1 MAELSNVIDS
11 FSLKDELNPKIWE
24 NPASPKEAK
33 LKPKVEEALM
43 KIAEDFIDNL
53 GDDVFVDDIRLTGSL
68 SNYNWSN
75 YSDFDLHIIIDFQ
88 QYESKA
94 DLYKELYRLKAEL
107 YNQKNDFKIYGYD
120 VELYAQSVEESHFAT
135 GVYSLMNNE
144 WVVEPEKSK
153 KSIDKNLLKNKL
165 ESWVKKIDSAIEKS
179 EKEND
184 ETTLKKIK
192 DKIKEYRQCGLEKD
206 GELSYEN
213 LVFKGLRRLG
223 SIGKILDTKKKI
235 TDKKLSVEK
244 KLEESIKKIFL
255 EYNYLEGEY
264 NPEATESES
273 VFIRDLD
280 ELKDN
285 GVKLEFTPG
294 QKIPYDKNVEKIQTG
309 LQFLGFSLPE
319 WGVDGK
325 FGPETQEATKA
336 FQESKGINSDGIFGP
351 LEMKV
356 MIDNLIQK
364 DFKDSNLATIQSERK
379 IPYDIFTYLDLNDSK
394 QFEIYKNICQKFIEH
409 RNPQAHVSGEMMA
422 NCAKEYFSQGYVP
435 PELALA
441 QLTAEG
447 GLSKKPNA
455 KPIRTKNP
463 FNVGNTTSGKINVRP
478 SFEDGVCLYYD
489 LMTRRYLVKG
499 RKAED
504 LLQNFVNI
512 NGHRYAGSENYE
524 TDLISL
530 VNTIKNVTQP

>member
-1 MAELSNVIDS
+1 MAELSNVLDS
-11 FSLKDELNPKIWE
+11 FSLKDELNPKVWE
-24 NPASPKEAK
+24 NPSNPKKAK
-33 LKPKVEEALM
+33 LKPKVKEALM

-53 GDDVFVDDIRLTGSL
+53 GDDIFVDDITLTGSL

-94 DLYKELYRLKAEL
+94 ELYKELYRLKAEL
-107 YNQKNDFKIYGYD
+107 YNQKHDFKIYGYD
-120 VELYAQSVEESHFAT
+120 VELYAQDLEESHFAT
-135 GVYSLMNNE
+135 GVYSLMNEE

-184 ETTLKKIK
+184 ETSLKKIK

-244 KLEESIKKIFL
+244 KLEESIKKIL
-255 EYNYLEGEY
+255 EQNYVEGEY
-264 NPEATESES
+264 DVTESDS
-273 VFIRDLD
+273 KFLNYLD

-285 GVKLEFTPG
+285 GAKFEYTPG
-294 QKIPYDKNVEKIQTG
+294 LKIPYISDVEKIQTG
-309 LQFLGFSLPE
+309 LQFLGFSLPK

-325 FGPETQEATKA
+325 YGPETESATMN
-336 FQESKGINSDGIFGP
+336 FQENSGLMKNGVFGP
-351 LEMKV
+351 MELEV
-356 MIDNLIQK
+356 MISKMIEK
-364 DFKDSNLATIQSERK
+364 DFKDSDLESIQKVREV
-379 IPYDIFTYLDLNDSK
+379 PYDIFTYLDLNDPEELK
-394 QFEIYKNICQKFIEH
+394 IYKDICDKFIEY
-409 RNPQAHVSGEMMA
+409 RNPNAEVTGEMMA
-422 NCAKEYFSQGYVP
+422 NCARNYFSQGYVP

-447 GLSKKPNA
+447 GLSKNPES

-463 FNVGNTTSGKINVRP
+463 FNVGNTDSGKVNVRD

-489 LMTRRYLVKG
+489 LMTRRYLVG
-499 RKAED
+499 DRKAED
-504 LLQNFVNI
+504 LLQNFVNV
-512 NGHRYAGSENYE
+512 NGNRYASAQEYE
-524 TDLISL
+524 TSLTSL
-530 VNTIKNVTQP
+530 VNTIKKVTQP

>member
-336 FQESKGINSDGIFGP
+336 FQESEGINSDGIFGP

>member
-88 QYESKA
+88 QYESKS

-336 FQESKGINSDGIFGP
+336 FQESEGINSDGIFGP

>member
-11 FSLKDELNPKIWE
+11 FSLKDELNPKVWE
-24 NPASPKEAK
+24 NPSNPKKAK
-33 LKPKVEEALM
+33 LKPKVKEALM
-43 KIAEDFIDNL
+43 KIAEDFVDNL

-144 WVVEPEKSK
+144 WVVEPKKSK

-244 KLEESIKKIFL
+244 KLEEQLIRKLL
-255 EYNYLEGEY
+255 EQYSVME
-264 NPEATESES
+264 TESE
-273 VFIRDLD
+273 FLKYLD

-285 GVKLEFTPG
+285 GAKFEYTPG
-294 QKIPYDKNVEKIQTG
+294 QKIPYIEDVEKIQTG
-309 LQFLGFSLPE
+309 LQYLGYSLPK

-325 FGPETQEATKA
+325 YGPETEGATMN
-336 FQESKGINSDGIFGP
+336 FQEDNGITQDGIFGP
-351 LEMKV
+351 LELGV
-356 MIDNLIQK
+356 MVEKLIEKNFQ
-364 DFKDSNLATIQSERK
+364 DSDLSSIQYQRQV
-379 IPYDIFTYLDLNDSK
+379 PYDVFTYLDLNNDEDFK
-394 QFEIYKNICQKFIEH
+394 IYEEICQKFIEH
-409 RNPQAHVSGEMMA
+409 RNPNAEVTGRMMA
-422 NCAKEYFSQGYVP
+422 NCARKYFSQGYVP

-447 GLSKKPNA
+447 GLSKNPEA

-463 FNVGNTTSGKINVRP
+463 FNVGNTDSGKVNVRD
-478 SFEDGVCLYYD
+478 SFEDGVCVYYD
-489 LMTRRYLVKG
+489 LMTRRYLVG
-499 RKAED
+499 DRKAED
-504 LLQNFVNI
+504 LLQNFVNV
-512 NGHRYAGSENYE
+512 NGNRYASAQEYE
-524 TDLISL
+524 TSLTSL
-530 VNTIKNVTQP
+530 VNTIKKVTQP